1 MPAAL
6 SRRCLGRPKNHGF
19 VVVRSCRR
27 LGKGGGFCH
36 NGETIPNGSAGR
48 AMRPACRGITD
59 KKPALAGIG
68 WRMSQAEGASSNQ
81 TGKSARI
88 ARQVVLPFGKSLEIS
103 IKSIKVRFF
112 RSMITVASLVLAVAF
127 LSFILTGANVAAGL
141 LRSGEPQLRLALV
154 EAGYDLPSL
163 PPPGV
168 AAGDEAGKLSASPK
182 ERWIVILSLLVCTV
196 GIVNAQLMAVTERFR
211 EIGTM
216 KCLGALD
223 RFILRL
229 FLLEAGMQGLV
240 GAFIGAIL
248 GVAIGLLV
256 GLVRFGLAAAS
267 NLSALDVLATLGISV
282 AVGAG
287 LSLLGVVYPA
297 AVAARMRPIEAMR
310 AQE

>member
-1 MPAAL
+1 
-6 SRRCLGRPKNHGF
+6 
-19 VVVRSCRR
+19 
-27 LGKGGGFCH
+27 
-36 NGETIPNGSAGR
+36 
-48 AMRPACRGITD
+48 
-59 KKPALAGIG
+59 
-68 WRMSQAEGASSNQ
+68 
-81 TGKSARI
+81 
-88 ARQVVLPFGKSLEIS
+88 
-103 IKSIKVRFF
+103 
-112 RSMITVASLVLAVAF
+112 MITVASLVLAVAF

-248 GVAIGLLV
+248 GAVFGLLV
-256 GLVRFGLAAAS
+256 GLVRFGLAAAA
-267 NLSALDVLATLGISV
+267 NLSALDLLATLGISV